1 MLDKRKFYING
12 QWVDPST
19 KNDLDVINPSDET
32 VCAVVSLG
40 SQADTDAAVAAARAA
55 LPSWSISTKDDR
67 IALLERLYDIYERR
81 MDDMA
86 EPSQWKWGRRLI
98 SRKRLKQPLEQAP
111 LKNSLDN
118 LKSSNLKSSSTIQ
131 MIDSYMNQ

>member
-1 MLDKRKFYING
+1 MLDKRQFYING

-55 LPSWSISTKDDR
+55 LPSWSISTKAER
-67 IALLERLYDIYERR
+67 IELLERLYDIYERR

-86 EPSQWKWGRRLI
+86 EAIPMEMGAVSYTHLT
-98 SRKRLKQPLEQAP
+98 LP
-111 LKNSLDN
+111 
-118 LKSSNLKSSSTIQ
+118 TILLV
-131 MIDSYMNQ
+131 